1 MDYELLGKW
10 MAKRI
15 GEADATDPKLENLKQ
30 QLDVA
35 TKVVTAA
42 EGDAVKPAVLA
53 QSDAIWALIDYLA
66 SKRI

>member
-15 GEADATDPKLENLKQ
+15 DEADATDPKLENLKQ

>member
-15 GEADATDPKLENLKQ
+15 DEADATDPKLEDLKQ